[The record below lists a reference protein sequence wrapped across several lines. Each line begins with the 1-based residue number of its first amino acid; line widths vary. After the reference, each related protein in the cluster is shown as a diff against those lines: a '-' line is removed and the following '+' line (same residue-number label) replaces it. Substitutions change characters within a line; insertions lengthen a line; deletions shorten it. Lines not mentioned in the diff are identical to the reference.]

1 MILQNLCNVMIF
13 VRNL

>member
-13 VRNL
+13 VRYL